1 MGMKYTVEELI
12 EINFLYKDSVLK
24 SVVEIEPYK
33 KVSLVLKTENGT
45 VLHWVLPYFE
55 YIQINK
61 NFYIEAI
68 PMLIDL
74 FKQDMTYEIIKIPKF
89 NYYKLS
95 FPDMKQNYILQEKVF
110 HYVMNNYLMSISRNR

>member
-1 MGMKYTVEELI
+1 MKYTVEELI
-12 EINFLYKDSVLK
+12 EINFLYKNSALK

-33 KVSLVLKTENGT
+33 KVSLVLKTVEGT

-61 NFYIEAI
+61 NFYIEEI

-74 FKQDMTYEIIKIPKF
+74 FKQLFKQDITYKIIKIPEY

-110 HYVMNNYLMSISRNR
+110 HYIMSNYLYLII

>member
-1 MGMKYTVEELI
+1 MKYTVEELI
-12 EINFLYKDSVLK
+12 EINFLYKNSALK

-33 KVSLVLKTENGT
+33 KVSLVLKTVEGT

-61 NFYIEAI
+61 NFYIEEI

-74 FKQDMTYEIIKIPKF
+74 FKQDITYKIIKIPEY

-95 FPDMKQNYILQEKVF
+95 FREIKRNYILQEKVF
-110 HYVMNNYLMSISRNR
+110 RYVMSNYLMETNYN